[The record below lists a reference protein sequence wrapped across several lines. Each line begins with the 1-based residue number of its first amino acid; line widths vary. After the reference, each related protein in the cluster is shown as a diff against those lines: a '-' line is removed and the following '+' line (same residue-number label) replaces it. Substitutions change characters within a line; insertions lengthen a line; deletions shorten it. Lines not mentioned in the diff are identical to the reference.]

1 MRRIITTALA
11 VCLMALT
18 LSAQTESVPG
28 VAPALDSTLM
38 GKNIFTILPSRDKGA
53 KADVTVHQSQAILKA
68 LNNQI
73 ANNSSRKVPGYR
85 VRIFND
91 NKQTSRGASE
101 AALNRFKGMFP
112 GIAAYRTYTN
122 PYFRVTVGDFRTK
135 SEALEL
141 LQKIPKILDPD
152 TTPTGNDPSGK
163 LEQTGPEKEYTYEQV
178 RGIFTEKSSNGQ
190 KDEMRKI
197 LTAHGLKKL
206 SDAKEDQHLLNQLA
220 SEAEA
225 ISNA

>member
-1 MRRIITTALA
+1 MRRIITTVLA
-11 VCLMALT
+11 ACLMALT

-38 GKNIFTILPSRDKGA
+38 GKNIFTILPSKDKGA

-73 ANNSSRKVPGYR
+73 SNNSSRKVPGYR

-141 LQKIPKILDPD
+141 LQKIK
-152 TTPTGNDPSGK
+152 GSFPSAFIV
-163 LEQTGPEKEYTYEQV
+163 KE
-178 RGIFTEKSSNGQ
+178 SSINYPPVGS
-190 KDEMRKI
+190 I
-197 LTAHGLKKL
+197 Y
-206 SDAKEDQHLLNQLA
+206 
-220 SEAEA
+220 
-225 ISNA
+225 